1 MIAKQCD
8 RCGAFYKH
16 YGTQDIKKE
25 GLKFNGV
32 TTMVFA
38 MNGDN
43 VIRGN
48 SYDLCKQCS
57 RSLQKFLSN
66 ETEIINCDV
75 TSATVESIIG
85 DDADALPSV

>member
-8 RCGAFYKH
+8 RCGTFYKH

-32 TTMVFA
+32 TTMTFA

-57 RSLQKFLSN
+57 RLLQMFLSN
-66 ETEIINCDV
+66 KAGIISYD
-75 TSATVESIIG
+75 TSSTIG
-85 DDADALPSV
+85 DDANALPGV

>member
-16 YGTQDIKKE
+16 YGTQDIKKD

-32 TTMVFA
+32 TTMTFA

-43 VIRGN
+43 VIRGT

-57 RSLQKFLSN
+57 KLLQMFLSN
-66 ETEIINCDV
+66 EVGIISYD
-75 TSATVESIIG
+75 TSSTIG
-85 DDADALPSV
+85 DDTDALSSV